1 MEDRAET
8 WFRQRT
14 THWHDWPLEQLIRW
28 KDSRGARISVV
39 IPARDE
45 EATVGDVVG
54 AIAAA
59 FMTGKPLVDELVV
72 MDSDSTDRTAEVAA
86 RAGRDRVPVP

>member
-14 THWHDWPLEQLIRW
+14 THWHDWPLEQLMRW

-45 EATVGDVVG
+45 VRRSAT
-54 AIAAA
+54 
-59 FMTGKPLVDELVV
+59 
-72 MDSDSTDRTAEVAA
+72 SS
-86 RAGRDRVPVP
+86 GRSPQRS